1 MTRVI
6 PFALGLCCLAA
17 LPATAQDAQQPDP
30 VEQRLVAEANAQ
42 ATQQQH
48 FIEAVRG
55 LVDARAKERTQIT
68 AEREYWKQY
77 IAGLAERHKQEA
89 VEVPK

>member
-1 MTRVI
+1 MIRAI
-6 PFALGLCCLAA
+6 MIAAALCLAA
-17 LPATAQDAQQPDP
+17 FPVTAQDVSQQPDP
-30 VEQRLVAEANAQ
+30 VEQRLVAEANAK
-42 ATQQQH
+42 ATQEQH